1 MSFASETFVC
11 KTSDR
16 GDYTVIVDGPGRFFF
31 RFGGDIQL
39 FRRFVTPAHE
49 SFLPAWHHR
58 NRFVPGCAGPQ
69 AFLSLT

>member
-1 MSFASETFVC
+1 MSFASKTFVC

-39 FRRFVTPAHE
+39 FRHFVTPAHE
-49 SFLPAWHHR
+49 SF
-58 NRFVPGCAGPQ
+58 FAGMAP
-69 AFLSLT
+69 S